1 MTKCDD
7 WAAAERVLCIR
18 LDALGDVLMTT
29 PSLAALKRQSPP
41 RRLTLLTSS
50 AGAAL
55 APLLPMIDETI
66 VYDPPWMKA
75 TMPRAD
81 SAIDRAMIDTISQ
94 QDFEA
99 AVIFTVYSQS
109 PFPAAQLAYLA
120 DIPLR
125 LAHARENP
133 YQLLTHWVRDPE
145 PEQLPRH
152 EAQRQLDLVAAIGAT
167 IEDRRLVLRVP
178 AIARRQMRQRL
189 ANLGVRSAMPLIVIH
204 PGASAPSRRYR
215 ADGFSAVA
223 RRLVEDHGCQVLW
236 TGSLA
241 EVNLVATIQKEAAVP
256 SWSLAGQTSL
266 EELAALL
273 AEASLLVSNN
283 TGPVHMA
290 AALGTP
296 IVDLYALTNP
306 QHAPWQ
312 VPHELLFHDVP
323 CRNCYRSVCPLEHH
337 DCLRLV
343 PPDAVVAAACRLLVH
358 RHVGALPAVREA
370 VPLAASLPA
379 AG

>member
-1 MTKCDD
+1 MTRRDD

-29 PSLAALKRQSPP
+29 PALAALKRQLP
-41 RRLTLLTSS
+41 RRQLTLLTSS

-55 APLLPMIDETI
+55 APLLPMIDETM

-75 TMPRAD
+75 TAPRAG
-81 SAIDRAMIDTISQ
+81 SAIDRAMIDTLSQ
-94 QDFEA
+94 QAFDA
-99 AVIFTVYSQS
+99 AVIFTVYSQT

-145 PEQLPRH
+145 PEQLVRH
-152 EAQRQLDLVAAIGAT
+152 EAQRQLDLVAAVGTSIDDT
-167 IEDRRLVLRVP
+167 RLVLSVP
-178 AIARRQMRQRL
+178 PLARRKMRQRL
-189 ANLGVRSAMPLIVIH
+189 AELGVQSAAPLVIIH

-215 ADGFSAVA
+215 ADGFATVA
-223 RRLVEDHGCQVLW
+223 RRLVHDHGCQVLW
-236 TGSLA
+236 TGSPA
-241 EVNLVATIQKEAAVP
+241 ESDLVAAIQAEAAVP

-306 QHAPWQ
+306 QHTPWQ
-312 VPHELLFHDVP
+312 VPYELLFHDVP
-323 CRNCYRSVCPLEHH
+323 CRNCYRSICPQEHH

-343 PPDAVVAAACRLLVH
+343 PPDAVVAAACRLLSH
-358 RHVGALPAVREA
+358 RHAQALPALGQV
-370 VPLAASLPA
+370 VPIAATLPV